1 MTKRPLTPAY
11 LEAAKRRLIILVVI
25 GVMILWIA

>member
-1 MTKRPLTPAY
+1 MTNRTLAPAFV
-11 LEAAKRRLIILVVI
+11 EAAKRRLIILVVI

>member
-1 MTKRPLTPAY
+1 MTNRTSTPAFV
-11 LEAAKRRLIILVVI
+11 EAAKRRLIILVVI